1 MYIPSRCSTDVCME
15 VWVEGWEDRWMEV
28 VVRGGEGTCVCTH
41 DCAVFSRV
49 YTEILGP
56 ATSTLD
62 GRLNR
67 KEEET
72 HYQVARDQNQPP
84 HTPMKFVCFFL

>member
-1 MYIPSRCSTDVCME
+1 
-15 VWVEGWEDRWMEV
+15 MEV

>member
-49 YTEILGP
+49 NTEILGP
-56 ATSTLD
+56 ATQPAPSTGGWIEKKNKKLIIKWR
-62 GRLNR
+62 GIKTSRPQHR
-67 KEEET
+67 
-72 HYQVARDQNQPP
+72 
-84 HTPMKFVCFFL
+84 